1 MLSEKFNNII
11 WDTTL
16 DPIDYPELIKK
27 RFFSLYIKNRNQ
39 LVKWTGDLSKNF
51 KDDFNWWIQIPATR
65 NQYRSILFKCIV
77 IIEVLKDK
85 KLRNK
90 IKYLIIESK
99 NFKEILIY
107 NKILDLKKTKIK
119 IKRKNNFLNL
129 CKSIFF
135 NFTVFLLVKIMNKD
149 KKLNISNKVNFID
162 TYIDHREIKNDII
175 YPSLE
180 KILKKEKFNHFFF
193 VPTFIINKRLSNLI
207 KNIFLSANKNYIF
220 KESMI
225 SFKEFYCL
233 ILKSLFK
240 KKLNFKFS
248 NYNFIDY

>member
-107 NKILDLKKTKIK
+107 NKILDLKKTK
-119 IKRKNNFLNL
+119 
-129 CKSIFF
+129 S
-135 NFTVFLLVKIMNKD
+135 
-149 KKLNISNKVNFID
+149 KLK
-162 TYIDHREIKNDII
+162 
-175 YPSLE
+175 E
-180 KILKKEKFNHFFF
+180 KI
-193 VPTFIINKRLSNLI
+193 
-207 KNIFLSANKNYIF
+207 IF
-220 KESMI
+220 
-225 SFKEFYCL
+225 
-233 ILKSLFK
+233 
-240 KKLNFKFS
+240 
-248 NYNFIDY
+248 